1 MCRGS
6 VTWIQSI
13 TTKLVSESAA
23 SAYCGCS
30 CWKAVDQVGGPSCP
44 SGAPLMSV
52 CLSVGLR
59 DHMHKAA
66 CKRRISSI
74 NGSGHKFWKWLS
86 FLFKN
91 TVKTFEKWW
100 VWLLLLGLLSCLGA
114 WFCLVGFYGPPIG
127 FCFITVEANIK
138 VTIDFNSKKIQD
150 IFLNALMSLRTWLFF
165 LGVIWMFE
173 TTGFHW
179 LFFVIIFGTIRWIN
193 TAQSVSNKPAQE
205 PKPVL
210 GIKFWKSFGDR

>member
-1 MCRGS
+1 MECLGFQLGYLIQFVCRCIFFFPYCYLRRFLVCRGS

-91 TVKTFEKWW
+91 TVKTFQKWW
-100 VWLLLLGLLSCLGA
+100 VWLLLLGLLGCLGA
-114 WFCLVGFYGPPIG
+114 WFCLVGF
-127 FCFITVEANIK
+127 
-138 VTIDFNSKKIQD
+138 
-150 IFLNALMSLRTWLFF
+150 
-165 LGVIWMFE
+165 
-173 TTGFHW
+173 
-179 LFFVIIFGTIRWIN
+179 
-193 TAQSVSNKPAQE
+193 
-205 PKPVL
+205 
-210 GIKFWKSFGDR
+210 